1 MALVSDQGNVS
12 PQQRARLRGPWS
24 VRVCEGLWSDT
35 LLASRLSH
43 GPLAPSPHR
52 GLLGQ
57 GGGGPWHRRVYG
69 RRLAPPYPCLGPR
82 PARPAHQLGD
92 RRALGARENINLG
105 RRRRFPGRWIG
116 RLNNIDVRPGAPET
130 TGQLNQKTP
139 DPLAVNPR
147 GSRERHSK
155 RML

>member
-1 MALVSDQGNVS
+1 MFNFLALCLKIKRTIIWDSTALVSDQGNVS

-24 VRVCEGLWSDT
+24 VRVYEGLWSVNT
-35 LLASRLSH
+35 PRLS
-43 GPLAPSPHR
+43 PLSRPPRPVPAQ

-82 PARPAHQLGD
+82 PVRPTQLGD

-105 RRRRFPGRWIG
+105 RRRRFPGLWIG
-116 RLNNIDVRPGAPET
+116 RLNNIDVRPGALET
-130 TGQLNQKTP
+130 TGQLNQ
-139 DPLAVNPR
+139 NP
-147 GSRERHSK
+147 
-155 RML
+155 